1 MMTAWHALAVQ
12 LSAGPL
18 LTPAAYGAG
27 VALQRRCGHHMLANP
42 VLFAVVI
49 VVAVLYVAGLSCADY
64 IVSAEPMMMMMLGPA
79 TVALA
84 VPLYAHAGQIRGSA
98 ARLVAAA
105 GLGAAAAAASA
116 VAIAWMC
123 GAPAVLVRSLAPK
136 SATTAI
142 AMAVSAQ
149 IGGLPAL
156 TAVVVTT
163 SAIAGAMLGSS
174 VLTLAGLR
182 DPRIRGLAIGVAAQ
196 VIGTAY
202 ALARDQTEGAY
213 AGLGMALAGVFTGLL
228 PTVWHAVT
236 V

>member
-1 MMTAWHALAVQ
+1 MTAWHALAVQ
-12 LSAGPL
+12 LLAGPL
-18 LTPAAYGAG
+18 LTPAAYGVG
-27 VALQRRCGHHMLANP
+27 VLLQRRCGHQVLANP
-42 VLFAVVI
+42 VLLAVVVI
-49 VVAVLYVAGLSCADY
+49 IAVLHVAGLSCADY
-64 IVSAEPMMMMMLGPA
+64 TVSAEPIMMMLGPA

-84 VPLYAHAGQIRGSA
+84 VPLYAHAGQIRGSV

-196 VIGTAY
+196 GIGTAY

-228 PTVWHAVT
+228 LTVWHAMT